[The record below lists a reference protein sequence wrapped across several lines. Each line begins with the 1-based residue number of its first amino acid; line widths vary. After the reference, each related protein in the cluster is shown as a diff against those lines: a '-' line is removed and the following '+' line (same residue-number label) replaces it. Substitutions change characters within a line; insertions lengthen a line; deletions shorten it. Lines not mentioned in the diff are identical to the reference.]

1 MSVLARN
8 HALTS
13 AHIEARAEMA
23 KQRGKGKVKDR
34 QSELV
39 IEDEPD
45 RGHSENKKEPKKSR
59 KGAEKEPKRSRKREL
74 KDGAEIR
81 KDILQCMQENPAITQ
96 LKLMEEF
103 ELTRKQVQI
112 IIKDLQMNG
121 FVERQGS
128 NRSGKWVVKKE
139 V

>member
-1 MSVLARN
+1 M
-8 HALTS
+8 
-13 AHIEARAEMA
+13 
-23 KQRGKGKVKDR
+23 
-34 QSELV
+34 V

-45 RGHSENKKEPKKSR
+45 REHSENEKELKRSQ

-81 KDILQCMQENPAITQ
+81 KDILQCMQGNPAITQ

>member
-1 MSVLARN
+1 MKIKR
-8 HALTS
+8 
-13 AHIEARAEMA
+13 
-23 KQRGKGKVKDR
+23 
-34 QSELV
+34 
-39 IEDEPD
+39 
-45 RGHSENKKEPKKSR
+45 SR
-59 KGAEKEPKRSRKREL
+59 KGAEKESQKMEL
-74 KDGAEIR
+74 KVR

-96 LKLMEEF
+96 LKRMEEF

-112 IIKDLQMNG
+112 IMKDLQKNG